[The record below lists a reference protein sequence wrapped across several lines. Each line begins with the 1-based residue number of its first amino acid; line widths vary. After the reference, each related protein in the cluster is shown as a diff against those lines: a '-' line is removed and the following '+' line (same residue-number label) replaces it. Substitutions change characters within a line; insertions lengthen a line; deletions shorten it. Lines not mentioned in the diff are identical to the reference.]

1 MTPFEAILAECRDNE
16 HLASSDALTSHFIR
30 ERCRVTISECLA
42 TVSRRTVAE
51 PIRLYDVIV
60 IDPPW
65 PMQKIEHD
73 VRPNQSRFDY
83 PTMSEDELNALTL
96 PENTNCHVWL
106 WTTDK
111 FMQMAKR
118 LLEHWSL
125 RYIGIFSM
133 A

>member
-1 MTPFEAILAECRDNE
+1 LAIL
-16 HLASSDALTSHFIR
+16 
-30 ERCRVTISECLA
+30 
-42 TVSRRTVAE
+42 SRRTVAD
-51 PIRLYDVIV
+51 PLGLYDVTV

-65 PMQKIEHD
+65 SMQKIEHD

-125 RYIGIFSM
+125 RYVGIFSM